1 MREHENPIKHFPA
14 DRATINGEII
24 TNEVNLFPSG
34 QFDYQVKHGDKIV
47 ARKSGFKNEMSAYY
61 ASKDFWRTYVRTLVR
76 RYLDDE
82 HQNDSDIDKA
92 KKAGRWVAVLYSA
105 VTGITYA
112 LTAIISEVPPGYRY
126 ELVENKREIEV
137 GVDRSDLTE
146 TVREACER
154 WVEVFNKKLADW

>member
-34 QFDYQVKHGDKIV
+34 QLDYQVKHGDKIV
-47 ARKSGFKNEMSAYY
+47 ARKRGFKNEVSAYDG
-61 ASKDFWRTYVRTLVR
+61 SKDVWRTYVRTLVR

-92 KKAGRWVAVLYSA
+92 KKAGRWEAVLYSA
-105 VTGITYA
+105 VAGITYR
-112 LTAIISEVPPGYRY
+112 LTAIICEVPGGYRY
-126 ELVENKREIEV
+126 ELMEDKREIEV
-137 GVDRSDLTE
+137 GVDRSNLTE
-146 TVREACER
+146 TVREACQR

>member
-1 MREHENPIKHFPA
+1 MREHKNPIKHFPA

-47 ARKSGFKNEMSAYY
+47 TRKSGFKNEMSAYY
-61 ASKDFWRTYVRTLVR
+61 ASKDDWRTCVRTLVG
-76 RYLDDE
+76 RYLDDD
-82 HQNDSDIDKA
+82 HQNDPDIAKA
-92 KKAGRWVAVLYSA
+92 QQAGRWVAVLYSA
-105 VTGITYA
+105 VTGKTYA
-112 LTAIISEVPPGYRY
+112 LTAIISEVAPGYRY
-126 ELVENKREIEV
+126 ELVEDKREIEV
-137 GVDRSDLTE
+137 GVGRSDLTE